1 MSNIYYRYLNLFY
14 PFFNEDEVTKKYSNT
29 PNFDPNKNGQWRIDG
44 EINPDI
50 FNEEAYAWLNQFNCY
65 AGPAEVFYTAPH
77 SKISYH
83 IDISGVGPAFD
94 YVKLN
99 FIWGPKKDHY
109 MKWGEP
115 KHDVSNEIG
124 YNSCGSPHIK
134 YKMSEID
141 EKESV
146 CITQPILVNV
156 GRPHIAINDSDIGRW
171 CLCLIPKT
179 NIDGCRIEFNQA
191 VELFKDYI
199 A

>member
-14 PFFNEDEVTKKYSNT
+14 PFFDEVEVTKKYSNMS
-29 PNFDPNKNGQWRIDG
+29 NFDPNKNGQWRIEG
-44 EINPDI
+44 INPDI
-50 FNEEAYAWLNQFNCY
+50 FNEEAYVWLNQFNMH
-65 AGPAEVFYTAPH
+65 AGMVEIFYTAPH
-77 SKISYH
+77 SKIGYH
-83 IDISGVGPAFD
+83 VDYSGFSSVFD

-99 FIWGPKKDHY
+99 FVWGPKKNHY

-115 KHDVSNEIG
+115 KSDVSNDIS
-124 YNSCGSPHIK
+124 YNSCGSPLIK

>member
-14 PFFNEDEVTKKYSNT
+14 PFFDEVEVTKKYSNMS
-29 PNFDPNKNGQWRIDG
+29 NFDSNKNGQWRIEG
-44 EINPDI
+44 INPDI
-50 FNEEAYAWLNQFNCY
+50 FNNEAYVWLNQFDCH
-65 AGPAEVFYTAPH
+65 AGVAEIFYTAPQ
-77 SKISYH
+77 SKINYH
-83 IDISGVGPAFD
+83 VDFSGVSPVFD
-94 YVKLN
+94 YVKIN
-99 FIWGPKKDHY
+99 FVWGPKKNHY

-115 KHDVSNEIG
+115 KFTPSNEVG
-124 YNSCGSPHIK
+124 HNSCGSPQIK
-134 YKMSEID
+134 YKMDEID